1 MYILVNVGATKTKIG
16 LSKNFE
22 KIDKIEIL
30 NTLHNY
36 IDFLKFF
43 KNKFSSLKIK
53 LASFGLPGVFNQSK
67 NKLIYAPNLKD
78 FENKNIKRDL
88 EKILKC
94 QVLLEND
101 SALEGLGEAY
111 FGKGKRF
118 HIFAYITLGT
128 GVGGVKI
135 VNWEIDKK
143 FFGFEPGH
151 TLFLIDK
158 KFFEF
163 ENIFSGRAIEKIF
176 NKKPEEIK
184 DKSIWS
190 FYSEVLSAFLV
201 NVSLFWSPEAII
213 LNGSLIQSLNK
224 KILLNSFKK
233 FFPFN
238 LKPKITFSNLKEKAG
253 IYGALIYIKKN
264 LKYN

>member
-143 FFGFEPGH
+143 FF
-151 TLFLIDK
+151 
-158 KFFEF
+158 EF

>member
-1 MYILVNVGATKTKIG
+1 MFLLVNIGATKTKIG
-16 LSKNFE
+16 LSKNF
-22 KIDKIEIL
+22 KRIDKIEIFD
-30 NTLHNY
+30 TY
-36 IDFLKFF
+36 QDYFDFLKFF
-43 KNKFSSLKIK
+43 KDKFSSLKIK
-53 LASFGLPGVFNQSK
+53 SASFGLPGVLNQNK
-67 NKLIYAPNLKD
+67 DKLIYAPNLKD

-94 QVLLEND
+94 RILLEND
-101 SALEGLGEAY
+101 AALEGLGEAY

-118 HIFAYITLGT
+118 NIFGYITLGT
-128 GVGGVKI
+128 GVGGVRI
-135 VNWEIDKK
+135 VNREIDKK

-151 TLFLIDK
+151 TLFLIEE

-163 ENIFSGRAIEKIF
+163 ENIFSGKAIEKIF

-184 DKSIWS
+184 DKNIWS
-190 FYSEVLSAFLV
+190 FYSEVLSAFLI

-224 KILLNSFKK
+224 KILLSSFKK
-233 FFPFN
+233 LFPFN

-253 IYGALIYIKKN
+253 IYGALIYIKKS